1 MSPLTAQFRSKSPAN
16 IASMDDPEQPKAMR
30 GKTVQQSFETTN
42 KNPQIA
48 GTRLPLGN
56 LIEPIATT
64 LDDID
69 LERVVWDQEYRAQVR
84 HLLTGGAFGS
94 GE

>member
-1 MSPLTAQFRSKSPAN
+1 M
-16 IASMDDPEQPKAMR
+16 
-30 GKTVQQSFETTN
+30 QQSFETAN
-42 KNPQIA
+42 DIPQTA

-56 LIEPIATT
+56 LIEPIATS

-84 HLLTGGAFGS
+84 HLLTGGAFGVD
-94 GE
+94 ET